1 LTPGLEYE
9 YTSSISVWGRDFKI
23 GEIRFSNAMTTTRNS
38 LMPGSFGQIAY
49 RETWSGTGGSP
60 TPTYG
65 GTARGGGER
74 RWLSYNHI
82 GNVVNTSNDAGALVE
97 SIDTDA
103 YGNPL
108 ANVMTGAWGSSL
120 SERGLT
126 TKELDPAAGMYYF
139 YQRWYDPTTAT
150 FASRAPYP
158 PMMEHGWGYA
168 INSPALRIDP
178 DGRDAYRIRYP
189 TKYGHEILCYDTH
202 DGNGGLRC
210 FDLNPSEHENC
221 FSCDAHVGVNDTNI
235 SKFKD
240 EKNDDSPWIIRT
252 YPGSREKDERG
263 IEWGEE
269 QAGKDH
275 SYNFILNNCRH
286 FVTRGLLESGHI
298 ELPTPM

>member
-1 LTPGLEYE
+1 VERLTPGVEYHSVE
-9 YTSSISVWGRDFKI
+9 SIWIWGREFKL

-38 LMPGSFGQIAY
+38 LMPGSFGQVAY

-108 ANVMTGAWGSSL
+108 ANAMTGAWASTL

-150 FASRAPYP
+150 FASRAPYVHQAEHP
-158 PMMEHGWGYA
+158 YLTNSQNPVKWNDPFGECDGGSYDMCLRRANRRAGDARDVADRDYSRRTVTGGAIMMGGA
-168 INSPALRIDP
+168 IV
-178 DGRDAYRIRYP
+178 
-189 TKYGHEILCYDTH
+189 
-202 DGNGGLRC
+202 GGLTCWTGIGAAAGVTAFGAGGVISIDAGLDYMR
-210 FDLNPSEHENC
+210 ENDRINRQRRRDGQI
-221 FSCDAHVGVNDTNI
+221 CDEDCP
-235 SKFKD
+235 
-240 EKNDDSPWIIRT
+240 DSPSNSNQNEGAVECDT
-252 YPGSREKDERG
+252 C
-263 IEWGEE
+263 
-269 QAGKDH
+269 AA
-275 SYNFILNNCRH
+275 
-286 FVTRGLLESGHI
+286 
-298 ELPTPM
+298 